1 MNIGKIF
8 AYIKKNLYLC
18 TRFGCIGV
26 THAHMRATRDEY
38 TMSEVAI
45 IQNKIYEVKGQK
57 VMLDFELAELYGV
70 ETKAL
75 KRAVRRNIERF
86 AGEDFMIILSPQE
99 AEHLRSRY
107 QNGTMNRTRGENI
120 KYEQFAFTEL
130 GVAMLSSVL
139 KSDTAIEINRNIMR
153 AFVELRRITQL
164 AATGYQEL
172 QREINDIK
180 DYIEDILRDQ
190 NDINEEHGAQL
201 EAISMAL
208 SELQMQK
215 RKQKPIHPIG
225 YNAPQYSEKD

>member
-1 MNIGKIF
+1 
-8 AYIKKNLYLC
+8 
-18 TRFGCIGV
+18 
-26 THAHMRATRDEY
+26 
-38 TMSEVAI
+38 MSDIAI

-75 KRAVRRNIERF
+75 KRAVRRNMERF
-86 AGEDFMIILSPQE
+86 AGEDFMIVLSPKE
-99 AEHLRSRY
+99 AENLRSRY
-107 QNGTMNRTRGENI
+107 QNGTMNKARGENI

-164 AATGYQEL
+164 AAASYNEL
-172 QREINDIK
+172 QREIEEVK

-190 NDINEEHGAQL
+190 NDINEMHGAQL

-215 RKQKPIHPIG
+215 RQQKPMRPVG
-225 YNAPQYSEKD
+225 YNAPQYHENDR